1 MKIGIYGG
9 SFNPPHLGHQ
19 MLANELASALC
30 LDKLIIIPSNIS
42 PQKSN
47 NGNIDPTHRINMCK
61 ILFDDE
67 KYIVSDCEIK
77 RGGKSYTFDTL
88 NFIKSQYN
96 DAELYLFMGSDML
109 LSFHS
114 WYRYE
119 DILAMCTLCAV
130 SREDDN
136 TRTEMLRYSENVLKK
151 GNVQIFKVTPFQ
163 VSSSLIRENI
173 RAGVS
178 CDGLIDAGIAAY
190 IKEHN
195 LYERL

>member
-19 MLANELASALC
+19 MLAQELTERLG

-42 PQKSN
+42 PQKSH
-47 NGNIDPTHRINMCK
+47 NGNIDPIHRINMCK
-61 ILFDDE
+61 LLFNDE
-67 KYIVSDCEIK
+67 KYSVSDCEIK

-88 NFIKSQYN
+88 NFIKSKYN

-109 LSFHS
+109 LSFHK

-119 DILAMCTLCAV
+119 DILSMCTLCAI
-130 SREDDN
+130 SREDDK
-136 TRTEMLRYSENVLKK
+136 THTEMLQYSADMLKN
-151 GNVQIFKVTPFQ
+151 GNVIVFDVIPVQ
-163 VSSSLIRENI
+163 VSSSQIRETI
-173 RAGVS
+173 RSGKC
-178 CDGLIDAGIAAY
+178 CDELLDDRISSY

-195 LYERL
+195 LYE